1 MGTKWTKEQQ
11 SAIDTRGCNLLVAAA
26 AGSGKTAVLVERI
39 LKIISNEQKPI
50 DIDKLLVVT
59 FTSAAA
65 AEMRER
71 IGNAISKALD
81 DNPES
86 RLLQRQLTLLN
97 KSSITTIHSFCLEV
111 IRNNFHKID
120 LDPGFRI
127 SDETEALLLKNEV
140 LQDLF
145 DKKYE
150 EENNEDFLRLVES
163 FGGGRDDSKLL
174 EIVMNLFDFS
184 MSGPWPERWLKD
196 SAESFN
202 VEENFEFGS
211 TIWGKTL
218 KKNIKIELEGTK
230 DIILNAME
238 LAEGASGIEPY
249 LETLKDDLSK
259 VENLAELTEDSWDRL
274 YSSFSLLKFATLK
287 RVAKDADKEAQ
298 EAVKGLR
305 DEAKEKI
312 KKIQED
318 VFFLSPED
326 IKEDLNYMYP
336 VMKVL
341 SELIIEFNER
351 YRARKKE
358 RGILDFNDLEHYCL
372 QILTDTNDNGEI
384 VPSEVALG
392 LRKKFEEVLVDEY
405 QDSNNVQ
412 EVIINMVSRKF
423 SDNPNVFMVGDVKQ
437 SIYRFRQAKPE
448 LFLEKYN
455 TYSEEEGH
463 DRKIMLYKNF
473 RSRKEVINAVNFI
486 FRTIMSVNIGEL
498 EYDEKEALNLG
509 ANYKENSDEAVITG
523 GPVELHIMEKVS
535 RENAEESNQEKTYD
549 EGEDTVPEEEE
560 ELDKIQLEAR
570 LVARRIKDL
579 MRPQDGKVFKV
590 QDKETGEYRPVTYKD
605 IVILMRATSN
615 WAPVFVEELTGEGIP
630 VYSDAG
636 SGYFQTVEVSTVMSL
651 LQVID
656 NPMQDI
662 PLLSV
667 LRSPIF
673 SFTPEDLIQIR
684 LVNKEKYLYEALKE
698 MVEGDENHEK
708 MGREISFELWAKVKN
723 FLHRLED
730 WRKKSLHMAIDEF
743 IWYLYGDTGYYGFVA
758 AMPNGAQRQA
768 NLRILFQR
776 ARQYEETSFKG
787 VFNFVNFINKLRKN
801 DGDMGSAKILGENED
816 VIRIMSIH
824 KSKGLEFPVVILSG
838 TAKNFN
844 LRDMNR
850 SILFHHEMGYGP
862 DYVNIEKRISY
873 STIYKEAIKKKI
885 KLESLSEEMRILYV
899 AFTRAKEKLIIT
911 GCVND
916 IETACAKWYYS
927 AAQSSDNKI
936 PEYEIIKG
944 KSYLDW
950 IAPVVIRHEA
960 GEELIK
966 LSGGSGIKKVEDLST
981 WKVQIWD
988 KNRLFVD
995 KILESVEKNAEETE
1009 EKSTAMPQED
1019 NNNDGIY
1026 AKTTE
1031 EIHENKFDFVNNLN
1045 NKEEGPYSEEIKR
1058 RLNWNYPLIL
1068 ASRIPTRISVSELKR
1083 RANEQMDEEQESAA
1097 LFTASIMKKPLFL
1110 EDTKGLTPT
1119 ERGIAMHSVMQHL
1132 DLKKA
1137 AAVNDIKEQIDHMVI
1152 KEFITE
1158 EMAKSVNPRKI
1169 SRFFETDIGRRAL
1182 KANENGSLF
1191 REVPFSV
1198 RIKATVVDK
1207 ELPKEIYENEEILL
1221 QGVIDCYFEEE
1232 DGLILL
1238 DYKTDYVGEDGAE
1251 AIVKKYETQIRYYTE
1266 ALERITGKKVK
1277 ERYLYLFS
1285 NGEVVEVEND
1295 KLRVI
1300 SDK

>member
-1 MGTKWTKEQQ
+1 MATKWTKEQQ

-39 LKIISNEQKPI
+39 LKIVSNEEKPV

-71 IGNAISKALD
+71 IGNAISKALE

-97 KSSITTIHSFCLEV
+97 RSSITTIHSFCLEV
-111 IRNNFHKID
+111 IRNNFHRID

-127 SDETEALLLKNEV
+127 SDQTEALLLKNEV

-145 DKKYE
+145 DHKYE
-150 EENNEDFLRLVES
+150 EENNEDFIRLVES
-163 FGGGRDDSKLL
+163 FGGGKDDSKLL

-184 MSGPWPERWLKD
+184 MSGPWPEAWLRE
-196 SAESFN
+196 SAESFKI
-202 VEENFEFGS
+202 EEGFEFGS

-218 KKNIKIELEGTK
+218 QKNIKIELEGTK

-238 LAEGASGIEPY
+238 IAESASGLGPY
-249 LETLKDDLSK
+249 LETLRDDLGK
-259 VENLAELTEDSWDRL
+259 VEALVELAESSWEKL
-274 YSSFSLLKFATLK
+274 YSSFSTLKFATIK
-287 RVAKDADKEAQ
+287 RVGKDADKEAQ
-298 EAVKGLR
+298 EQVKGLR
-305 DEAKEKI
+305 DEAKDKI

-318 VFFLSPED
+318 IFFLSPED

-336 VMKVL
+336 IMKVL
-341 SELIIEFNER
+341 SELIIEFNDR

-372 QILTDTNDNGEI
+372 QILTDTSENGEI
-384 VPSEVALG
+384 VPSDVALG
-392 LRKKFEEVLVDEY
+392 FRRKYEEVLVDEY

-412 EVIINMVSRKF
+412 EVLINMVSRKF
-423 SDNPNVFMVGDVKQ
+423 SDTPNVFMVGDVKQ

-455 TYSEEEGH
+455 TYSEEDGNH

-473 RSRKEVINAVNFI
+473 RSREEVINAVNFI

-509 ANYKENSDEAVITG
+509 ANYKENNDEAVVTG
-523 GPVELHIMEKVS
+523 GPVELHIIEKVK
-535 RENAEESNQEKTYD
+535 RENSEDDDSTKSYG
-549 EGEDTVPEEEE
+549 EGEDSASAEEEE

-570 LVARRIKDL
+570 LVARRIKYL
-579 MRPQDGKVFKV
+579 MRPQNGKVFKV
-590 QDKETGEYRPVTYKD
+590 QDKETGAYRPVTYKD
-605 IVILMRATSN
+605 IVILMRATAN
-615 WAPVFVEELTGEGIP
+615 WAPVFVEELTAEGIP
-630 VYSDAG
+630 IYSDAG
-636 SGYFQTVEVSTVMSL
+636 TGYFQTVEVSTVMAL

-673 SFTPEDLIQIR
+673 SFAPEDLIEIR
-684 LVNKEKYLYEALKE
+684 LVNKEKYLYEALREMAEAEENLEKE
-698 MVEGDENHEK
+698 
-708 MGREISFELWAKVKN
+708 GREIPFELWVKVKD
-723 FLHRLED
+723 FLRKLEG
-730 WRKKSLHMAIDEF
+730 WREKSLHMAIDEF

-816 VIRIMSIH
+816 VVRIMSIH
-824 KSKGLEFPVVILSG
+824 KSKGLEFPVVFLSG

-916 IETACAKWYYS
+916 IEIASAKWYYS
-927 AAQSSDNKI
+927 AAQSSTSKI

-950 IAPVVIRHEA
+950 IAPVVVRHEA

-966 LSGGSGIKKVEDLST
+966 LSGGSGSGINKIGDLST
-981 WKVQIWD
+981 WEVQIWD
-988 KNRLFVD
+988 KNRLTVD
-995 KILESVEKNAEETE
+995 KMLESVEKNEIDVEENSTNTDQDDILLHNYVQEKEKQTE
-1009 EKSTAMPQED
+1009 QRLGFVDNLEQGENSPQ
-1019 NNNDGIY
+1019 
-1026 AKTTE
+1026 A
-1031 EIHENKFDFVNNLN
+1031 
-1045 NKEEGPYSEEIKR
+1045 EEIKR
-1058 RLNWNYPLIL
+1058 RLNWKYPLIL

-1083 RANEQMDEEQESAA
+1083 RANEQMAEEEEAA
-1097 LFTASIMKKPLFL
+1097 ATLFTTSIMKKPMFL
-1110 EDTKGLTPT
+1110 EETKGLTAT

-1132 DLKKA
+1132 DVSRVA
-1137 AAVNDIKEQIDHMVI
+1137 TVNEIKEQINHMVI

-1158 EMAKSVNPRKI
+1158 EMARSVNPRKI
-1169 SRFFETDIGRRAL
+1169 YNFFSSDIGKRAL
-1182 KANENGSLF
+1182 KASEESNF
-1191 REVPFSV
+1191 HREVPFSV
-1198 RIKATVVDK
+1198 RIKATMVDK

-1221 QGVIDCYFEEE
+1221 QGVIDCYFEEA

-1251 AIVKKYETQIRYYTE
+1251 AVVKKYEAQIRYYTE
-1266 ALERITGKKVK
+1266 ALERITDKKVK
-1277 ERYLYLFS
+1277 GRYLYLFS
-1285 NGEVVEVEND
+1285 SGEVVEV
-1295 KLRVI
+1295 K
-1300 SDK
+1300 

>member
-11 SAIDTRGCNLLVAAA
+11 MAIDTRGCNLLVAAA

-39 LKIISNEQKPI
+39 LKIISNEEKPV
-50 DIDKLLVVT
+50 DIDRLLVVT

-81 DNPES
+81 ENPES
-86 RLLQRQLTLLN
+86 KLLQRQLTLLN
-97 KSSITTIHSFCLEV
+97 RSSITTIHSFCLEV

-145 DKKYE
+145 DHKYE
-150 EENNEDFLRLVES
+150 EEDNEDFIRLVES
-163 FGGGRDDSKLL
+163 FGGGKDDSKLI

-184 MSGPWPERWLKD
+184 MSGPWPEKWLRE

-202 VEENFEFGS
+202 VGEDFEFGD
-211 TIWGKTL
+211 TVWGSTL
-218 KKNIKIELEGTK
+218 KENVKIELAGTR
-230 DIILNAME
+230 DIILNAIDIVE
-238 LAEGASGIEPY
+238 NSSGIEPY
-249 LETLKDDLSK
+249 LETLKDDLDK
-259 VENLAELTEDSWDRL
+259 IEGLIEHTEGSWDRL
-274 YSSFSLLKFATLK
+274 HAAFSGLKFSTIK
-287 RVAKDADKEAQ
+287 RVGKDADKEAQ
-298 EAVKGLR
+298 EQVKSLR
-305 DEAKEKI
+305 DEAKKKI

-318 VFFLSPED
+318 IFFLSPED
-326 IKEDLNYMYP
+326 IKKDLKYMYP

-351 YRARKKE
+351 YRARKRE
-358 RGILDFNDLEHYCL
+358 RGLLDFNDLEHYCL
-372 QILTDTNDNGEI
+372 QILTDTDENGEI
-384 VPSEVALG
+384 IPSDVAAAFK
-392 LRKKFEEVLVDEY
+392 KKFEEVLVDEY

-412 EVIINMVSRKF
+412 EVLINMVSRKF
-423 SDNPNVFMVGDVKQ
+423 SENPNVFMVGDVKQ

-455 TYSEEEGH
+455 IYSEVEGDH
-463 DRKIMLYKNF
+463 DRKILLYKNF
-473 RSRKEVINAVNFI
+473 RSRQEVIDAVNFI
-486 FRTIMSVNIGEL
+486 FKTIMSVNIGEL

-509 ANYKENSDEAVITG
+509 ANYKENTDEAVITG
-523 GPVELHIMEKVS
+523 GEVELHVIGKSSIGDE
-535 RENAEESNQEKTYD
+535 EESDNEQKEY
-549 EGEDTVPEEEE
+549 GEDNDSQEEEEE

-579 MRPQDGKVFKV
+579 MRPSRGKAFKV
-590 QDKETGEYRPVTYKD
+590 LDKESGEYRPVTYKD

-615 WAPVFVEELTGEGIP
+615 WAPIFVEELTAEGIP
-630 VYSDAG
+630 VYADAG
-636 SGYFQTVEVSTVMSL
+636 TGYFQTIEVSTIMSL

-662 PLLSV
+662 PLLAV

-673 SFTPEDLIQIR
+673 SFTPEDLIEIR
-684 LVNKEKYLYEALKE
+684 LVNKEKYLYEALKDTTE
-698 MVEGDENHEK
+698 SEENSNSE
-708 MGREISFELWAKVKN
+708 GREIPFKLWVKIKD
-723 FLHRLED
+723 FLRRLEG
-730 WRKKSLHMAIDEF
+730 WREKSLHMAIDEF

-758 AMPNGAQRQA
+758 AMPSGAQRQA

-801 DGDMGSAKILGENED
+801 NGDMGSAKILGENED

-850 SILFHHEMGYGP
+850 SILFHHDMGYGP

-916 IETACAKWYYS
+916 IETASAKWYYAS
-927 AAQSSDNKI
+927 AQSNGSKI
-936 PEYEIIKG
+936 PEYEVIKG

-950 IAPVVIRHEA
+950 IAPVLIRHEA

-966 LSGGSGIKKVEDLST
+966 LSGNSGLGINKIEDLST
-981 WKVQIWD
+981 WKVQLWD
-988 KNRLFVD
+988 KKALYVDNLLEPVD
-995 KILESVEKNAEETE
+995 KIEEESKEEVEILFQT
-1009 EKSTAMPQED
+1009 D
-1019 NNNDGIY
+1019 NTDIPSSNI
-1026 AKTTE
+1026 KQS
-1031 EIHENKFDFVNNLN
+1031 ENESKQNFVDNLQRS
-1045 NKEEGPYSEEIKR
+1045 EEGPYSNEIRR
-1058 RLNWNYPLIL
+1058 RLGWKYPLML

-1083 RANEQMDEEQESAA
+1083 RATEQMQEEDEAA
-1097 LFTASIMKKPLFL
+1097 VTLFTTSIMKKPLFL
-1110 EDTKGLTPT
+1110 EETKGLTAT

-1132 DLKKA
+1132 DLKKVA
-1137 AAVNDIKEQIDHMVI
+1137 SINQIKEQIDNMVI

-1158 EMAKSVNPRKI
+1158 EMARAVNPRKVFK
-1169 SRFFETDIGRRAL
+1169 FFESDIGSRAL
-1182 KANENGSLF
+1182 IACREDKLF

-1198 RIKATVVDK
+1198 RIKATTVDK
-1207 ELPKEIYENEEILL
+1207 ELPKDIYEKEEILL

-1232 DGLILL
+1232 SELILL
-1238 DYKTDYVGEDGAE
+1238 DYKTDYVGEEGAE
-1251 AIVKKYETQIRYYTE
+1251 AIIRKYETQIKYYTE
-1266 ALERITGKKVK
+1266 ALERIRGKKVK
-1277 ERYLYLFS
+1277 GKYLYLFS
-1285 NGEVVEVEND
+1285 SEEVVEV
-1295 KLRVI
+1295 R
-1300 SDK
+1300 